1 MSKYKVQFSN
11 NFKKSLKRMIKQG
24 KDIDKLLDVV
34 DKLVNKEVLDAKYRN
49 HNLIN
54 DKYFKNCKEC
64 HIEPNWLLIYKYVHE
79 KLVLILVSTGS
90 HSDLFQK

>member
-1 MSKYKVQFSN
+1 M
-11 NFKKSLKRMIKQG
+11 KKSLKRMIKQG
-24 KDIDKLLDVV
+24 KDTDKLLDVV

>member
-1 MSKYKVQFSN
+1 MQFSN

>member
-1 MSKYKVQFSN
+1 
-11 NFKKSLKRMIKQG
+11 MIKQG
-24 KDIDKLLDVV
+24 KDTDKLLDVV

>member
-24 KDIDKLLDVV
+24 KDTDKLLDVV

-90 HSDLFQK
+90 HSDLFQN

>member
-1 MSKYKVQFSN
+1 MQFSN

-34 DKLVNKEVLDAKYRN
+34 DKLVNREVLDAKYRN